1 VTPPTRPVL
10 VVVDVQNG
18 FVRDPSRHV
27 VPVIAD
33 LVDRWQAAGLDV
45 VFTRYFNSPGSQF
58 ERLFGWTGLQ
68 GPPETDIVSELA
80 AQARAATVVIDK
92 RIYSLFTSHGRELV
106 RSHGW
111 TDLYVCGIATESCVL
126 KTAADAFEQGDLTPW
141 VIEDASAATPAPPH
155 TRRALRS
162 PPASSAPTRSSA
174 SQTSPH
180 TSSRPSAPPDRR
192 AQVRAPW
199 KGYSVAG
206 ANGCTSSATWTAH
219 AIA

>member
-1 VTPPTRPVL
+1 MTPPTRPVL

-18 FVRDPSRHV
+18 FVRDASRHV

-58 ERLFGWTGLQ
+58 ERLFGWTGLH

-80 AQARAATVVIDK
+80 VQARAATAVIDK
-92 RIYSLFTSHGRELV
+92 DIYSLFTSHGRELI

-141 VIEDASAATPAPPH
+141 IIEDASASHAGPAAHDAGIAVAARFIGPNQIIRIADLPAHVRPPQ
-155 TRRALRS
+155 RA
-162 PPASSAPTRSSA
+162 A
-174 SQTSPH
+174 
-180 TSSRPSAPPDRR
+180 
-192 AQVRAPW
+192 
-199 KGYSVAG
+199 
-206 ANGCTSSATWTAH
+206 
-219 AIA
+219 

>member
-1 VTPPTRPVL
+1 MTLPKRPVL

-18 FVRDPSRHV
+18 FVRDASRHV

-45 VFTRYFNSPGSQF
+45 VFTRYFNSPGSQY

-80 AQARAATVVIDK
+80 AQARRATAVVDK
-92 RIYSLFTSHGRELV
+92 RIYSLFTSPGHELV
-106 RSHGW
+106 RRHGW

-141 VIEDASAATPAPPH
+141 IIEDASASHAGPAAHDAGIVVAARFIGPSQIIRIADLPTHILPPQ
-155 TRRALRS
+155 RA
-162 PPASSAPTRSSA
+162 A
-174 SQTSPH
+174 
-180 TSSRPSAPPDRR
+180 
-192 AQVRAPW
+192 
-199 KGYSVAG
+199 
-206 ANGCTSSATWTAH
+206 
-219 AIA
+219 